1 MIPEVSEMESNSRMP
16 SLQLLPM
23 EKEEAPEP
31 IEEERQE
38 AEAGSDKTIVGKS
51 KPERMEERDGMWGR
65 RMLESEWGSG
75 YMEKLLEL
83 SLFPIHMEITLLK
96 LPESLFTPQLHPQS
110 YNVPINHLVLSVQTM
125 IGQKINTPP

>member
-23 EKEEAPEP
+23 GKEEAPEP

-75 YMEKLLEL
+75 YMEKLL
-83 SLFPIHMEITLLK
+83 
-96 LPESLFTPQLHPQS
+96 
-110 YNVPINHLVLSVQTM
+110 
-125 IGQKINTPP
+125 